1 MELVNFN
8 FYQNVKKAKYLD
20 SRLRKKLFKYLFI
33 YLHKM
38 HFCYSFRFKN
48 GPFEVKIV

>member
-38 HFCYSFRFKN
+38 HSFRFKN